1 MIGLSFVNKMID
13 FTAKLLLGLV
23 VDVDDD
29 ADDSLIGW
37 LNNWLVGG

>member
-1 MIGLSFVNKMID
+1 MID

-29 ADDSLIGW
+29 ADDSLIG
-37 LNNWLVGG
+37 